1 MQRGIYM
8 NYVTFSTRELGGKSS
23 PFILSVAEWK
33 AFSDY
38 MKQCVSLPT
47 SVDILQERICN
58 INEGQL
64 RTSWHRLLAEDII
77 YPRMVTTGLEI
88 TTKVKQ
94 SSRFWDAGGRAGIIS
109 LAQNIVAYAD
119 LICIKHH
126 DDLNQVLL
134 EAQNG
139 NLSPNSKSKFINI
152 CKDLSEHAL
161 RYHQQAQTMMTYLSE
176 FYTEIE
182 GCKDAHQNCT
192 DMISRI
198 GMRNHLEYAVVHNT
212 VTFLLG
218 AIRRIIPSETKI
230 LPVIRKIHLIWGA
243 ISYDLKELGDDIGQD
258 LDNLPAIIA
267 ALELELAFENWS
279 SIRQEA
285 EDFYKNAENFS

>member
-1 MQRGIYM
+1 M
-8 NYVTFSTRELGGKSS
+8 NYVAFSTRELGGKSS
-23 PFILSVAEWK
+23 PFILSVAEWR

-38 MKQCVSLPT
+38 MKECISLPT
-47 SVDILQERICN
+47 SISVLQERICN
-58 INEGQL
+58 INDGQL
-64 RTSWHRLLAEDII
+64 REGWNRLLTGDAV
-77 YPRMVTTGLEI
+77 YPMMVNTGMEI
-88 TTKVKQ
+88 TTNVKQ
-94 SSRFWDAGGRAGIIS
+94 ASRFWGTGGRTEIIS
-109 LAQNIVAYAD
+109 LAQNIVTYAD

-126 DDLNQVLL
+126 DDLNRVLL

-139 NLSPNSKSKFINI
+139 NLSPSTKSKFIDI
-152 CKDLSEHAL
+152 CNDLSEHAL

-182 GCKDAHQNCT
+182 GCKDAHDNCT
-192 DMISRI
+192 AMISRI

-279 SIRQEA
+279 AIRQEA

>member
-1 MQRGIYM
+1 M
-8 NYVTFSTRELGGKSS
+8 NYVAFSTRELGGRSS
-23 PFILSVAEWK
+23 PFILSVAEWR
-33 AFSDY
+33 AFSEY
-38 MKQCVSLPT
+38 MKECISLPT
-47 SVDILQERICN
+47 SMDILEERICH
-58 INEGQL
+58 INNGQL
-64 RTSWHRLLAEDII
+64 TESWNRLLTGDVV
-77 YPRMVTTGLEI
+77 YPSMVNAGIGI

-94 SSRFWDAGGRAGIIS
+94 ASRFWGNEGRAEIIS

-126 DDLNQVLL
+126 DDLNQVLF

-139 NLSPNSKSKFINI
+139 NLSPNTKSKFVNI

-161 RYHQQAQTMMTYLSE
+161 RYHQQAQIMMTYLSD

-192 DMISRI
+192 DMLSRI
-198 GMRNHLEYAVVHNT
+198 GIRNHLEYAVVHNT
-212 VTFLLG
+212 TTFLLG

-230 LPVIRKIHLIWGA
+230 LPVIRKIHMIWGA
-243 ISYDLKELGDDIGQD
+243 ISYDLKELGDDMSQD

-279 SIRQEA
+279 AIREEAENFHKNA
-285 EDFYKNAENFS
+285 EDFS